1 MRAWAGSVIALALAS
16 ALLPAGARA
25 AGLNLAVE
33 VLSSSSTST
42 TTTPPIIPPSG
53 GGGGGS
59 GSTNT
64 QTGVTVSG
72 RAYPLS
78 RVTVLKDGAVA
89 ATTIAGPDAR
99 FSVTLTRISGGTH
112 TISVRAEDA
121 VGRESA
127 LFSFP
132 LRVTEGAMT
141 TVSGIFLSPTID
153 LDKQQVKQGDPLAIF
168 GRTAPDAQV
177 NITVHSEE
185 VISRQVVADRDGT
198 YLYYLNTAPLSMG
211 DHTAEAL
218 SGTNANAILSAV
230 SPKVGF
236 VVGTENIARDTQ
248 VPTDCRKADINCN
261 GRVDLVDYSILV
273 YWYQRAGEL
282 PPRVDLNGDRV
293 ITLVD
298 LSILAYYWTG

>member
-1 MRAWAGSVIALALAS
+1 MSRWAACVLALAVGS
-16 ALLPAGARA
+16 AVPASAARA
-25 AGLNLAVE
+25 QNLNLSVE
-33 VLSSSSTST
+33 VLSSSTTST
-42 TTTPPIIPPSG
+42 TSTPPTIPPTG

-59 GSTNT
+59 GSAST

-99 FSVTLTRISGGTH
+99 FSVTLTRIGAGLH
-112 TISVRAEDA
+112 TISVQGEDA
-121 VGRESA
+121 AGRRSA

-132 LRVTEGAMT
+132 LRVTDGAMT
-141 TVSGIFLSPTID
+141 TVSGVFVSPTID
-153 LDKQQVKQGDPLAIF
+153 LDKAQVKQGDPLAIF
-168 GRTAPDAQV
+168 GRTVPDAQV
-177 NITVHSEE
+177 TITVHSSELLT
-185 VISRQVVADRDGT
+185 RQVAADRDGA

-211 DHTAEAL
+211 DHTAQSL
-218 SGTNANAILSAV
+218 SGTNAILSSL
-230 SPKVGF
+230 SPEMGF
-236 VVGTENIARDTQ
+236 VVGTENVLRDTT
-248 VPTDCRKADINCN
+248 VPTACRKADVNCD

-273 YWYQRAGEL
+273 YWYRRAGAL
-282 PPRVDLNGDRV
+282 PPRVDLNADGV